1 MSGSCRAVG
10 MYRYPEYAIEFQGFQ
25 EEVWFHLICLLTYE
39 RILLTQYC
47 PVFSRL
53 FFLGD

>member
-10 MYRYPEYAIEFQGFQ
+10 MYRYPEYAIGFQGFQ